1 VLETLGFTRRE
12 RLALSRE
19 LVRRGHAEYV
29 FERVRSA
36 LRAFT
41 RLTGLDECALKEARE
56 EWWKALSWLTVEPEF
71 LELFRSEKWTRET
84 VEDPEPTRLETLAAM
99 CVIRLAVSWI
109 RFDEEEGRNRY
120 TQEAGD

>member
-1 VLETLGFTRRE
+1 M
-12 RLALSRE
+12 
-19 LVRRGHAEYV
+19 RRGHAEYV